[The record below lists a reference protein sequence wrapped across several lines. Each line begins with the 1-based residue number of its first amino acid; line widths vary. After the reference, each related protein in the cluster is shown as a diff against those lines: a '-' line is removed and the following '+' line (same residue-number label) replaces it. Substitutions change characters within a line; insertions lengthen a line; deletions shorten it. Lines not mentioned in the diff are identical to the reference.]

1 MAGELAFTL
10 VQLLATIVGVAVFT
24 HAQIEFGPQHWV
36 MVARDAGMVERAA
49 LAARIAVFTHAQI
62 EFGPGTPE
70 EQYQIHPLDMKIFL
84 SLCLFVALLGLACSA
99 RLRREEK
106 KKFTTQYDNV
116 DLDVILKNPRLLNGY
131 LDCLVRDGNCTPD
144 GKELKENGNPIC
156 KHHSK
161 YTRPRFEPRS
171 SVRGSLVYCESSAID
186 HVATKTCPVISA
198 IYGFRDPSVL
208 VGTEGYFESL
218 ADALANDCD
227 KCSEKQKAG
236 SDKVIKHL
244 IAHQP
249 EDWKDVEKKYDSE
262 GAYRKRHNL

>member
-1 MAGELAFTL
+1 MRLRSPRSVAA
-10 VQLLATIVGVAVFT
+10 VNRAASVGVA
-24 HAQIEFGPQHWV
+24 
-36 MVARDAGMVERAA
+36 
-49 LAARIAVFTHAQI
+49 
-62 EFGPGTPE
+62 GPGPPE

-84 SLCLFVALLGLACSA
+84 SICLFVALLGLACSA

-116 DLDVILKNPRLLNGY
+116 DLDVILKNPRLLKGY

-144 GKELKENGNPIC
+144 GKELK
-156 KHHSK
+156 
-161 YTRPRFEPRS
+161 
-171 SVRGSLVYCESSAID
+171 D
-186 HVATKTCPVISA
+186 
-198 IYGFRDPSVL
+198 
-208 VGTEGYFESL
+208 SL

-244 IAHQP
+244 IANQP
-249 EDWKDVEKKYDSE
+249 EDWKDVEKKFDPE